1 MGHWLTVLGHSA
13 LLFGLVFVEPS
24 LSRTDGTAGGSI
36 TTAAIKTEKQAAERN
51 WHAFWNK
58 HLGTWKGSWTRY
70 TPEGDV
76 KETFAST
83 REFKSNSTATEIV
96 QNNRYRYPD
105 GRSKNKQWSYN
116 LRDHNQRDGFAHPAS
131 IPMRGLALDNGAAAW
146 LIPSLAPNQ
155 FTPFELF
162 LMDGDRRHSVGV
174 LYGRDGVLL
183 RTASIR
189 EQRRIASTV
198 GWTDAIDQLEP
209 WHPLGQWQGQRH
221 QILRDLSRVSAKDA
235 TWRWMEPERSDQSN
249 HYLPDHII
257 LRCPKRITPMQPFS
271 IRVIWMLSDD
281 AVQTITAKYDRHLE
295 LIDVTHQALS
305 PGTSSN

>member
-1 MGHWLTVLGHSA
+1 MGHWFTVLGHSA
-13 LLFGLVFVEPS
+13 LLFCLAFVEPS
-24 LSRTDGTAGGSI
+24 FSRADGSARKSI
-36 TTAAIKTEKQAAERN
+36 ITAASTTEEQAAERN
-51 WHAFWNK
+51 WHAFWNN

-76 KETFAST
+76 KESFAST
-83 REFKSNSTATEIV
+83 REFTANSNTTEIV
-96 QNNRYRYPD
+96 QNNRYRYLD

-116 LRDHNQRDGFAHPAS
+116 LKDHNQRDGFAHPAS
-131 IPMRGLALDNGAAAW
+131 IPMRGLALDIGAAA
-146 LIPSLAPNQ
+146 LMIPSLAPNE

-189 EQRRIASTV
+189 EQRGIASTV
-198 GWTDAIDQLEP
+198 GWTDAIDQVEP
-209 WHPLGQWQGQRH
+209 WHPLGQWQGQQH
-221 QILRDLSRVSAKDA
+221 QILKDLTRVPAKNV
-235 TWRWMEPERSDQSN
+235 TWHWMEPEQSDQSN
-249 HYLPDHII
+249 HYLPDRII
-257 LRCPKRITPMQPFS
+257 LRCPERIIPMQPFS

-281 AVQTITAKYDRHLE
+281 AVQTITVKYDRHLE

-305 PGTSSN
+305 PGTRSK